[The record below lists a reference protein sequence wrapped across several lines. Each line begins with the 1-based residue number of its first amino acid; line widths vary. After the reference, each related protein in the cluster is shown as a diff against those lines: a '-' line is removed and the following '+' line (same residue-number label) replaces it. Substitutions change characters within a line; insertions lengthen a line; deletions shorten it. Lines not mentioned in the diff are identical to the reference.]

1 MLYRKVIVKVGHS
14 LKYIGDL
21 SGHMD
26 TAAAEQSIR
35 SNIYFKGPNA
45 WILAFS
51 IIIAS
56 IGLYINSIPV
66 IIGAMLISPLM
77 GPIFGIGLS
86 LGINDIK
93 LFRDSGK
100 NLLTMMGIALVAS
113 CLYFLITP
121 LNLSNPTELLA
132 RTNPTIYDVLIALF
146 GGCAGIFEQCR
157 KEKGTV
163 FSGVAIAT
171 ALMPPMCTAGYG
183 LANGNMSYF
192 FGALY
197 LFFINCVFIALATY
211 LATKVLGFNVM
222 KFSDSKT
229 EKRTKWIIA
238 VVMVIFIVPSIWS
251 AVTLIKNNNFED
263 KAIGFVQ
270 QNKSLGNSIIY
281 DYKISHEDGGRVE
294 LFITGEELS
303 AVERN
308 NLYELAKAAGLKQEQ
323 VIINE
328 HTNGQSKVEKEL
340 LQGIYARTDSEINR
354 RDDEIKRL
362 EAEIEL
368 IKKNEIPYSQVTREA
383 INSWPEITELSI
395 GDGAGVT
402 ADSLHVD
409 KRIIV
414 VAKTSKAMTSVEKE
428 KFTKWLGIR
437 LNSDNIEFIED
448 APAVHQSK
456 GTRKSHIG
464 K

>member
-1 MLYRKVIVKVGHS
+1 MKFFGKVGHFF
-14 LKYIGDL
+14 KDIVDL

-56 IGLYINSIPV
+56 IGLNINSIPV

-414 VAKTSKAMTSVEKE
+414 VAKTSKAMRSVEKE

>member
-1 MLYRKVIVKVGHS
+1 MKFFGKVGHFF
-14 LKYIGDL
+14 KDIVDL

-56 IGLYINSIPV
+56 IGLNINSIPV

-222 KFSDSKT
+222 KFTDSKT

-328 HTNGQSKVEKEL
+328 HTNGESKVEKEL

-414 VAKTSKAMTSVEKE
+414 VAKTSKAMTSMEKE

-437 LNSDNIEFIED
+437 LNSDKIEFIED

>member
-1 MLYRKVIVKVGHS
+1 MNFFGKVGHFF
-14 LKYIGDL
+14 KDIVDL
-21 SGHMD
+21 SGHLD
-26 TAAAEQSIR
+26 TDAAEQAIR
-35 SNIYFKGPNA
+35 SNIFFKGPNA

-56 IGLYINSIPV
+56 IGLNTNSTPV

-100 NLLTMMGIALVAS
+100 NLLTMMGIALIAS
-113 CLYFLITP
+113 CIYFLITP

-146 GGCAGIFEQCR
+146 GGSAGIFEQCR

-211 LATKVLGFNVM
+211 LATKILGFHAVN
-222 KFSDSKT
+222 FSDAKV
-229 EKRTKWIIA
+229 EKKTKWIIA
-238 VVMVIFIVPSIWS
+238 TVMVIFIVPSIWS
-251 AVTLIKNNNFED
+251 AVTLIRNNNFED

-270 QNKSLGNSIIY
+270 ENKSLGNSIIY
-281 DYKISHEDGGRVE
+281 DYKISHEDGGKVE
-294 LFITGEELS
+294 VFITGEELS

-308 NLYELAKAAGLKQEQ
+308 NLYDLAKEAGLKPDQL
-323 VIINE
+323 VINE

-402 ADSLHVD
+402 ADSLKVD
-409 KRIIV
+409 RRIIV
-414 VAKTSKAMTSVEKE
+414 VAKTDKAMSASEKE

-437 LNSDNIEFIED
+437 LNSENVEFIEN
-448 APAVHQSK
+448 APAPVPASK
-456 GTRKSHIG
+456 GG
-464 K
+464 KKHTK

>member
-1 MLYRKVIVKVGHS
+1 MKFFGKVGHFF
-14 LKYIGDL
+14 KDIVDL

-56 IGLYINSIPV
+56 IGLNINSIPV

-281 DYKISHEDGGRVE
+281 DYKIRHEDGGRVE

-323 VIINE
+323 VVVNE

-354 RDDEIKRL
+354 RDNEIKRL

-402 ADSLHVD
+402 ADSLHVN

-437 LNSDNIEFIED
+437 LNSDNVEFIED

>member
-1 MLYRKVIVKVGHS
+1 MKFFGKVGHFF
-14 LKYIGDL
+14 KDIVDL

-26 TAAAEQSIR
+26 TATAEQSIR

-56 IGLYINSIPV
+56 IGLNINSIPV

-238 VVMVIFIVPSIWS
+238 VVMIIFIVPSIWS

-281 DYKISHEDGGRVE
+281 DYKISHEDGGLVE

-323 VIINE
+323 VVVNE

-354 RDDEIKRL
+354 RDNEIKRL

-437 LNSDNIEFIED
+437 LNSDNVEFIED

>member
-1 MLYRKVIVKVGHS
+1 MKFFGKVGHFF
-14 LKYIGDL
+14 KDIVDL

-56 IGLYINSIPV
+56 IGLNINSIPV

-222 KFSDSKT
+222 KFTDSKT

-281 DYKISHEDGGRVE
+281 DYKISHEDGGQVE

-323 VIINE
+323 VVVNE

-354 RDDEIKRL
+354 RDNEIKRL

-414 VAKTSKAMTSVEKE
+414 VVKTSKAMTSVEKE

-437 LNSDNIEFIED
+437 LNSDNVEFIED
-448 APAVHQSK
+448 APAVHRSK

>member
-1 MLYRKVIVKVGHS
+1 MKFFGKVGHFF
-14 LKYIGDL
+14 KDIVDL

-56 IGLYINSIPV
+56 IGLNINSIPV

-323 VIINE
+323 VVINE

-414 VAKTSKAMTSVEKE
+414 VAKTSKAMKSVEKE

>member
-1 MLYRKVIVKVGHS
+1 MKFFGKVGHFF
-14 LKYIGDL
+14 KDIVDL

-26 TAAAEQSIR
+26 TATAEQSIR

-56 IGLYINSIPV
+56 IGLNINSIPV

-197 LFFINCVFIALATY
+197 LFFINCVFIAIATY

-238 VVMVIFIVPSIWS
+238 VMMIIFIVPSIWS

-281 DYKISHEDGGRVE
+281 DYKISHEDGGLVE

-323 VIINE
+323 VVVNE

-354 RDDEIKRL
+354 RDNEIKRL

-437 LNSDNIEFIED
+437 LNSDNVEFIED

>member
-1 MLYRKVIVKVGHS
+1 MNFFGKVGHFF
-14 LKYIGDL
+14 KDIVDL
-21 SGHMD
+21 SGHLD
-26 TAAAEQSIR
+26 TDAAEQAIR
-35 SNIYFKGPNA
+35 SNIFFKGPNA

-56 IGLYINSIPV
+56 IGLNTNSTPV

-100 NLLTMMGIALVAS
+100 NLLTMMGIALIAS
-113 CLYFLITP
+113 CIYFLITP

-146 GGCAGIFEQCR
+146 GGSAGIFEQCR

-211 LATKVLGFNVM
+211 LATKVLGFHAVN
-222 KFSDSKT
+222 FSDAKV
-229 EKRTKWIIA
+229 EKKTKWIISI
-238 VVMVIFIVPSIWS
+238 VMLIFIVPSIWS
-251 AVTLIKNNNFED
+251 AVTLIRNNNFED

-270 QNKSLGNSIIY
+270 ENKSLGNSIIY
-281 DYKISHEDGGRVE
+281 DYKISHEDGGKVE
-294 LFITGEELS
+294 VFITGEELS

-308 NLYELAKAAGLKQEQ
+308 NLYDLAKEAGLKPDQL
-323 VIINE
+323 VINE

-402 ADSLHVD
+402 ADSLKVD
-409 KRIIV
+409 RRIIV
-414 VAKTSKAMTSVEKE
+414 VAKTDKAMSASEKE

-437 LNSDNIEFIED
+437 LNSENVEFIEN
-448 APAVHQSK
+448 APAPVPASK
-456 GTRKSHIG
+456 SG
-464 K
+464 KKHTK

>member
-1 MLYRKVIVKVGHS
+1 MNFLGKIGHFFKDIV
-14 LKYIGDL
+14 DL

-26 TAAAEQSIR
+26 TTAAEQSIR
-35 SNIYFKGPNA
+35 SNIYVKGPNA

-51 IIIAS
+51 IIIAP
-56 IGLYINSIPV
+56 IVLNTNSIPV

-86 LGINDIK
+86 LGINDIQ
-93 LFRDSGK
+93 LFKDAGK
-100 NLLTMMGIALVAS
+100 NLLTMMGIALLAS

-146 GGCAGIFEQCR
+146 GGSAGIFEQCR

-211 LATKVLGFNVM
+211 LAAKFLGFHAVN
-222 KFSDSKT
+222 FSDAKV
-229 EKRTKWIIA
+229 ERRTKWIVSI
-238 VVMVIFIVPSIWS
+238 VMLIFIVPSIWS
-251 AVTLIKNNNFED
+251 AVVLIKNNNFED

-270 QNKSLGNSIIY
+270 QNKSIGNSIIY
-281 DYKISHEDGGRVE
+281 DYKISHENGGKIE

-303 AVERN
+303 AIDRN

-323 VIINE
+323 VVINE

-340 LQGIYARTDSEINR
+340 IQGIYARTDSEINR

-368 IKKNEIPYSQVTREA
+368 IKKNEIPYAQVTREA
-383 INSWPEITELSI
+383 INSWPEITELNI

-402 ADSLHVD
+402 ADSLKVD
-409 KRIIV
+409 RRIIV
-414 VAKTSKAMTSVEKE
+414 VAKTNKAMTSVEKE

-437 LNSDNIEFIED
+437 LNNDHIEFIED
-448 APAVHQSK
+448 APAAARATRSARRSSK
-456 GTRKSHIG
+456 
-464 K
+464 

>member
-1 MLYRKVIVKVGHS
+1 MNFFGKIGHFFKDIV
-14 LKYIGDL
+14 DL

-56 IGLYINSIPV
+56 IGLNINSTPV

-86 LGINDIK
+86 LGINDIS
-93 LFRDSGK
+93 LFRDAGK

-211 LATKVLGFNVM
+211 LAAKVLGFNAV
-222 KFSDSKT
+222 KFNDSKT

-238 VVMVIFIVPSIWS
+238 VVMILFIVPSIWS
-251 AVTLIKNNNFED
+251 AITLIRNNNFED

-281 DYKISHEDGGRVE
+281 DYKISHEDGGKVE

-303 AVERN
+303 AVDRN
-308 NLYELAKAAGLKQEQ
+308 NLYELAKNAGLKQEQ
-323 VIINE
+323 VVINE

-340 LQGIYARTDSEINR
+340 IQGIYARTDSEINR

-368 IKKNEIPYSQVTREA
+368 IRKNEIPYAQVTREA

-402 ADSLHVD
+402 ADSLKVS
-409 KRIIV
+409 RRIV
-414 VAKTSKAMTSVEKE
+414 VVANTDKAMSAAEKE
-428 KFTKWLGIR
+428 KFIKWLGIR
-437 LNSDNIEFIED
+437 LNSDNVEFIEN
-448 APAVHQSK
+448 APAAVDK
-456 GTRKSHIG
+456 GTKKAH

>member
-1 MLYRKVIVKVGHS
+1 MNFFGKIGHFFRDIV
-14 LKYIGDL
+14 DL

-26 TAAAEQSIR
+26 TASAEQSIR

-56 IGLYINSIPV
+56 IGLNINSTPV

-86 LGINDIK
+86 LGINDIH
-93 LFRDSGK
+93 LFKEAGK
-100 NLLTMMGIALVAS
+100 NLLTMMGIALIAS

-183 LANGNMSYF
+183 LANGNMGYF

-211 LATKVLGFNVM
+211 LATKVLGFHAVN
-222 KFSDSKT
+222 FSDAKV
-229 EKRTKWIIA
+229 EKRTKWA
-238 VVMVIFIVPSIWS
+238 VSIVMVIFIVPSIWS
-251 AVTLIKNNNFED
+251 AVTLIRNNNFED

-270 QNKSLGNSIIY
+270 ENKSLGNSIIY
-281 DYKISHEDGGRVE
+281 DYRISHEDGGKIEIFV
-294 LFITGEELS
+294 TGEELS
-303 AVERN
+303 AAGRN

-323 VIINE
+323 VVINE

-340 LQGIYARTDSEINR
+340 IQGIYARTDSEINR

-395 GDGAGVT
+395 GDGAGVS
-402 ADSLHVD
+402 ADSLKVD
-409 KRIIV
+409 RRIIV
-414 VAKTSKAMTSVEKE
+414 VAKTDRAMSQSEKE

-437 LNSDNIEFIED
+437 LNSENVEFIEN
-448 APAVHQSK
+448 APAAVPSTKNGKKAHSK
-456 GTRKSHIG
+456 
-464 K
+464 

>member
-1 MLYRKVIVKVGHS
+1 MKFFGKVGHFF
-14 LKYIGDL
+14 KDIVDL

-56 IGLYINSIPV
+56 IGLNINSIPV

-281 DYKISHEDGGRVE
+281 DYKISHEDGGQVE

-323 VIINE
+323 VVVNE

-354 RDDEIKRL
+354 RDNEIKRL

-437 LNSDNIEFIED
+437 LNSDNVEFIED
-448 APAVHQSK
+448 APAVHKSK

>member
-1 MLYRKVIVKVGHS
+1 MNFFGKIGHFFRDIV
-14 LKYIGDL
+14 DL

-56 IGLYINSIPV
+56 IGLNINSTPV

-86 LGINDIK
+86 LGINDIS
-93 LFRDSGK
+93 LFKEAGK
-100 NLLTMMGIALVAS
+100 NLLTMMGIALIAS

-183 LANGNMSYF
+183 LANGNMGYF

-211 LATKVLGFNVM
+211 LATKVLGFHAVN
-222 KFSDSKT
+222 FSDAKV
-229 EKRTKWIIA
+229 EKRTKWAISI
-238 VVMVIFIVPSIWS
+238 VMVIFIVPSIWS
-251 AVTLIKNNNFED
+251 AITLIRNNNFED

-270 QNKSLGNSIIY
+270 ENKSLGNSIIY
-281 DYKISHEDGGRVE
+281 DYKISHENGGRIE
-294 LFITGEELS
+294 LFVTGEELS
-303 AVERN
+303 AAERN
-308 NLYELAKAAGLKQEQ
+308 NLHELAKAAGLKQEQ
-323 VIINE
+323 VVINE

-340 LQGIYARTDSEINR
+340 IQGIYARTDSEINR

-368 IKKNEIPYSQVTREA
+368 INKNEIPYAQVTREA
-383 INSWPEITELSI
+383 VNSWEEITSLSI
-395 GDGAGVT
+395 GDGATVS
-402 ADSLHVD
+402 ADSLSVD
-409 KRIIV
+409 RRIIV
-414 VAKTSKAMTSVEKE
+414 VAKTSRAMSHSEKE
-428 KFTKWLGIR
+428 KFTRWLQIR
-437 LNSDNIEFIED
+437 LNSENVEFIEE
-448 APAVHQSK
+448 APGAAATKKNH
-456 GTRKSHIG
+456 R
-464 K
+464 

>member
-1 MLYRKVIVKVGHS
+1 MKFFGKVGHFF
-14 LKYIGDL
+14 KDIVDL

-56 IGLYINSIPV
+56 IGLNINSIPV

-323 VIINE
+323 VVVNE

-354 RDDEIKRL
+354 RDNEIKRL

-414 VAKTSKAMTSVEKE
+414 VAKTSKAMKSVEKE

-437 LNSDNIEFIED
+437 LNSDNVEFIED
-448 APAVHQSK
+448 APAVHRSK